1 MAKSKL
7 NNSSILINMEQKH
20 ILESLLFTS
29 GHPLSYKKIADAS
42 GFSEEEIKN
51 SLKKLASDYEQN
63 NRGLRLV
70 FFDNK
75 VQLVVAP
82 ESKEAME
89 KLFKSDSE
97 EELSQAALET
107 LAIIA
112 YKGPVGRATI
122 ENLRGVN
129 CSFILQNLAVR
140 GLIEKKNNAEDG
152 RSYVYNITFDF
163 MKHLGLNKIEDL
175 PKFEE
180 FYGRK

>member
-1 MAKSKL
+1 MDK
-7 NNSSILINMEQKH
+7 KH

-29 GHPLSYKKIADAS
+29 GHPLSYKKLAEIS
-42 GFSEEEIKN
+42 EISEEEVAL
-51 SLKKLASDYEQN
+51 SLKELIADYEQN

-70 FFDNK
+70 FLDNK
-75 VQLVVAP
+75 AQLVAAP

-89 KLFKSDSE
+89 KMIKSDFE

-112 YKGPVGRATI
+112 YKGPVGRAAI

-129 CSFILQNLAVR
+129 CSFILQSLAVR
-140 GLIEKKNNAEDG
+140 GLIDKKNNPEDG

-163 MKHLGLNKIEDL
+163 MKHLGLNKLEDL

>member
-1 MAKSKL
+1 MDKKY
-7 NNSSILINMEQKH
+7 

-29 GHPLSYKKIADAS
+29 GHPLSYKKIAEI
-42 GFSEEEIKN
+42 SEISEKEIEN
-51 SLKKLASDYEQN
+51 LLRELAGDYEQN

-70 FFDNK
+70 FLDNK
-75 VQLVVAP
+75 VQLVAAP

-89 KLFKSDSE
+89 KMIKSDFE

-129 CSFILQNLAVR
+129 CSFILQSLAIR
-140 GLIEKKNNAEDG
+140 GLIDKKNNPEDG

-163 MKHLGLNKIEDL
+163 LKHLGLNKIEDL
-175 PKFEE
+175 PKYPDLRDENIT
-180 FYGRK
+180 K